1 MILPAELIVCSEE
14 CTLKLLLRPQLVRT
28 HTYIF
33 VLLQPT
39 INPDHRRA
47 LNLVSTLK
55 SYGEKK
61 KKILTKE
68 IRRIISTKD
77 LLNCDCKNGMGRLYQ
92 IVK

>member
-61 KKILTKE
+61 
-68 IRRIISTKD
+68 RRFLRRK
-77 LLNCDCKNGMGRLYQ
+77 LEE
-92 IVK
+92 